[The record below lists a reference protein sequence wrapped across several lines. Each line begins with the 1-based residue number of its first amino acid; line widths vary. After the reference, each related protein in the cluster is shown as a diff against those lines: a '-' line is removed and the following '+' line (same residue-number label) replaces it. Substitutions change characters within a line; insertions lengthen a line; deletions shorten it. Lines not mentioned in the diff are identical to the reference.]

1 MALGNGAYERRR
13 VAASGLVV
21 VQHLCRTEGAVVDVV
36 KADQTKQLAERGGLG
51 QQLLMRNAAGTMISI
66 MVKLYEAMSTV
77 DKPV

>member
-36 KADQTKQLAERGGLG
+36 KADQTKQMAERGGLG
-51 QQLLMRNAAGTMISI
+51 QHLLMTCGRDNDSHYG
-66 MVKLYEAMSTV
+66 EAIRGHGYRR
-77 DKPV
+77 